1 MSPRDWL
8 FRIQDIV
15 DALTHIE
22 SYIRGMSY
30 EQWLNDRKTV
40 DAVIR
45 NLEIIGEAAKHIPPE
60 TMNRYSDI
68 PWGKMRAMRNV
79 LIHEYFG
86 VDVEIIWKTVTE
98 DLPILKRQLDEVAWG
113 E

>member
-1 MSPRDWL
+1 VSPRDWF

-15 DALTHIE
+15 DSLTYIE
-22 SYIRGMSY
+22 SYVHGMNY
-30 EQWLNDRKTV
+30 GQWVNDHKTM

-60 TMNRYSDI
+60 TMNRYPDI

-86 VDVEIIWKTVTE
+86 VDVEVIWKTVTE
-98 DLPILKRQLDEVAWG
+98 DLPILKRQLDEVSWG